1 MKRSVAGCE
10 LLHLFHGRMV
20 KFLIIISVLVC
31 SINAYAVTNNLPDC
45 SQTTV
50 QNAIN
55 SSSDGDVLVCP
66 AGSWSWSNVDI
77 TKNITLQGAGI
88 GNTNIS
94 ITTNM
99 GLESP
104 ASYTGAFRV
113 TGFTFI
119 ATANFGN
126 YDGAMLYIRNG
137 HDFRIDH
144 NEFQIYSTSGSG
156 TGGGGIHV
164 KNDSAGLIDHNRFI
178 GGGGGSCPH
187 AAIMY
192 SNSGTTNTAG
202 DAQEYS
208 WLNYNCNDLLGSSAH
223 TLFVEDNY
231 FYNQYSCDSH
241 NAHAMYGRHGGVTVF
256 RHNEIHQMNFDQH
269 GYRAEHAGY
278 CAEVSN
284 NQWIQDVPGVSLYAM
299 IVIRG
304 GTGVIYGNTRSG
316 SGALTY
322 GIYYWYERATSA
334 GSSSVNSYVPGYG
347 EVAAN
352 TACDSTEGYPCAEQ
366 PGRGQNNSL
375 DPIYA
380 WGNTNLPSTH
390 IVPSESWIQS
400 GRDYFTNQG
409 AKPGY
414 VPYTYPHPLITGEPE
429 PPPPPGN
436 LIPNPP
442 SITRVN

>member
-104 ASYTGAFRV
+104 ATYTGAFRV

-126 YDGAMLYIRNG
+126 FDGAMLYVRNG
-137 HDFRIDH
+137 NGFRIDH
-144 NEFQIYSTSGSG
+144 NEFQIYSTASDG
-156 TGGGGIHV
+156 TGGDGIHIRY
-164 KNDSAGLIDHNRFI
+164 DASGLIDHNRFVK
-178 GGGGGSCPH
+178 GGGSGCMH
-187 AAIMY
+187 TSVQV
-192 SNSGTTNTAG
+192 SNSGTTNTSA

-208 WLNYNCNDLLGSSAH
+208 WLNWTSNYLLGSSDH
-223 TLFVEDNY
+223 TVFIEDNY
-231 FYNQYSCDSH
+231 FYNPQDCD
-241 NAHAMYGRHGGVTVF
+241 AHPAHVAYGRHGSAMVF
-256 RHNEIHQMNFDQH
+256 RHNEIHQMNFDNH
-269 GYRAEHAGY
+269 GFRAEH
-278 CAEVSN
+278 
-284 NQWIQDVPGVSLYAM
+284 
-299 IVIRG
+299 
-304 GTGVIYGNTRSG
+304 SG
-316 SGALTY
+316 
-322 GIYYWYERATSA
+322 
-334 GSSSVNSYVPGYG
+334 
-347 EVAAN
+347 
-352 TACDSTEGYPCAEQ
+352 
-366 PGRGQNNSL
+366 
-375 DPIYA
+375 
-380 WGNTNLPSTH
+380 
-390 IVPSESWIQS
+390 
-400 GRDYFTNQG
+400 
-409 AKPGY
+409 
-414 VPYTYPHPLITGEPE
+414 
-429 PPPPPGN
+429 
-436 LIPNPP
+436 
-442 SITRVN
+442 